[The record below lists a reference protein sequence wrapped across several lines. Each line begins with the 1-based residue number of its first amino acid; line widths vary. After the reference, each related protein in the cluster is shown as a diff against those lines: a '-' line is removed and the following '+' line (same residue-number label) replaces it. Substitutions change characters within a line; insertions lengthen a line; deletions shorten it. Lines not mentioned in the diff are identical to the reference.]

1 MGLSLII
8 LIIIAGFLFF
18 RNNGYYLVIENR
30 ETGNTVEYKLPDKN
44 FSLGYTHSVM
54 KTETE
59 EFFVVGDKKQII
71 LEKTVYE
78 SYGVGLPFLPD
89 EGEMQVK
96 DGKFILKIEREFPS
110 ISMVISPIAEH
121 YLRIQNKK
129 YMLSNILGDKPVK
142 ILLKIKKRII

>member
-1 MGLSLII
+1 
-8 LIIIAGFLFF
+8 
-18 RNNGYYLVIENR
+18 
-30 ETGNTVEYKLPDKN
+30 
-44 FSLGYTHSVM
+44 M
-54 KTETE
+54 KTEAE

-96 DGKFILKIEREFPS
+96 DGKFILMITREFPG
-110 ISMVISPIAEH
+110 IAMVISPIANH
-121 YLRIQNKK
+121 YLRIQDKK
-129 YMLSNILGDKPVK
+129 YMLSNIFGDKSTK